1 MEFNNNLKNL
11 STKTIIS
18 NSQNSSSQETPLNT
32 IKEEKQNDLC
42 IKNIGIAS
50 LDDSFNENKDN
61 KLYKIREKSFDIKL
75 KLNSLTSNQIEI
87 SKLYIKKLT
96 AQFQI
101 DFPGLFVFP
110 PQYIFSHI
118 DLDSFY
124 ASCESLDNPH
134 YKDIPLGV
142 GSMNML
148 ATCNYKA
155 REYGIKAGM
164 PGYMAKQICPTLHIV
179 KCDFYKYNMY
189 SEMVMGVLAS
199 FDKEIEIY
207 GIDEACLVFDK
218 EKFLVAA
225 RKINEMVEMYNT
237 PLPTKNVEMKLKLS
251 KSITNE
257 FSMITDASK
266 KNFDHKEE
274 FNLKK
279 VDLVFNYKNMKKL
292 INNVRLLVFKNTG
305 LTVSAGISVTRG
317 LAKFACGINKPN
329 GIFTIDKDFDSHI
342 IDLETDKING
352 IGKATKEML
361 LKAYNINFIKDLRN
375 NIHLLYLTLPYKT
388 FLNLFYLSY
397 GLSVFDQS
405 SRRINTS
412 RHSIGQSLS
421 FKPTFEFKDICSVL
435 WYLSTGLSNKLK
447 DKNFKCGNISL
458 SYKFSSFSSKS
469 KQKKLKLFVYED
481 FEIFNEC
488 FDLLIQSKILHK
500 KNKDEI
506 FAVSSE
512 IRLLGINCSDLVD
525 ITKQNQISFGG
536 VVYNHKTC
544 MICNK
549 EYIHIDDKVFE
560 GHVNKCLNEKEKEIK
575 NKRAKLDYFLI
586 KTKK

>member
-1 MEFNNNLKNL
+1 MEDSNNIQNL
-11 STKTIIS
+11 ST
-18 NSQNSSSQETPLNT
+18 QDTPLNT
-32 IKEEKQNDLC
+32 IKDEKSNVLS
-42 IKNIGIAS
+42 IKNIGIAT
-50 LDDSFNENKDN
+50 LDDSFNENQDN
-61 KLYKIREKSFDIKL
+61 KLYKIREKSFDLKL
-75 KLNSLTSNQIEI
+75 KLNFLTKSQIDV

-96 AQFQI
+96 TQFQI

-110 PQYIFSHI
+110 PHYIYTHI

-164 PGYMAKQICPTLHIV
+164 PGYMAKQICPMLHIV

-189 SEMVMGVLAS
+189 SEMVMEVLAN

-207 GIDEACLVFDK
+207 GIDEACLIFDK
-218 EKFLVAA
+218 EKFLNAA
-225 RKINEMVEMYNT
+225 RKINEIIEVSNISFVHKENKIKYELNNIT
-237 PLPTKNVEMKLKLS
+237 TNKNSKNYEKLK
-251 KSITNE
+251 INY
-257 FSMITDASK
+257 
-266 KNFDHKEE
+266 NQQEE
-274 FNLKK
+274 INLKK

-292 INNVRLLVFKNTG
+292 INNIRYLVYKNTG

-342 IDLETDKING
+342 LDLETDKING

-361 LKAYNINFIKDLRN
+361 LKAYNIKYIRELRD

-388 FLNLFYLSY
+388 FLNLYYLSY

-405 SRRINTS
+405 SRRSKASN
-412 RHSIGQSLS
+412 HSIGQSLS
-421 FKPTFEFKDICSVL
+421 FRPTNVFHDICSVL
-435 WYLSTGLSNKLK
+435 WNLSSRLSNKLK
-447 DKNFKCGNISL
+447 CKNLKCGNISL

-469 KQKKLKLFVYED
+469 KQKKLKLFVNED
-481 FEIFNEC
+481 YEIFNEC
-488 FDLLIQSKILHK
+488 FSLLIQSKIFVK
-500 KNKDEI
+500 KNFDEFYTVI
-506 FAVSSE
+506 SE
-512 IRLLGINCSDLVD
+512 IRLLGISCSDLVD
-525 ITKQNQISFGG
+525 FNKRYQISFNS
-536 VVYNHKTC
+536 VIYNHKIC

-560 GHVNKCLNEKEKEIK
+560 VHVNKCLNEKEKELK
-575 NKRAKLDYFLI
+575 NKKSKLDYFLI
-586 KTKK
+586 KIKK